1 MHHRD
6 LLIGI
11 VFLLQ
16 STVGIVGNFCILSC
30 YLIHYYTEQ
39 ALKITNLI
47 LTHMFT
53 ANSLIILSKG
63 LLHTMRAFGME
74 GFLNEFGCEFL
85 LYIQRLGR
93 NMSIGMTCFLS
104 VFQAITIG
112 PGNSF
117 WLCLKVK
124 ASKHIGLFTSL
135 CWIHYMSVNMVFP
148 VYMYT
153 TGNSNNLTHKRGM
166 KYCSTSSHN
175 DVASSLFT
183 MFFVLPEILF
193 SVIIVWSS
201 SSMVVILYRHKQR
214 VQHIRSTSVS
224 SRASTE
230 SKATYRIM
238 ALVSTFIG
246 FYALSSILQ
255 CCIALINKPGWWLV
269 NITAIISMCFPTLGP
284 FVMSCDSTVPR
295 LCFS

>member
-1 MHHRD
+1 MDHKD
-6 LLIGI
+6 LSIGI

-16 STVGIVGNFCILSC
+16 STVGIVGNVCLLSR

-39 ALKITNLI
+39 ALKTTDLI
-47 LTHMFT
+47 LIHMFT

-63 LLHTMRAFGME
+63 LFYIMTSFGVV
-74 GFLNEFGCEFL
+74 GFLNDFGCNFL

-93 NMSIGMTCFLS
+93 NMSTGMTCFLS
-104 VFQAITIG
+104 VFQVITIS

-124 ASKHIGLFTSL
+124 SAKHIGLFTSL
-135 CWIHYMSVNMVFP
+135 CWIHYMLINMLFP

-153 TGNSNNLTHKRGM
+153 KANSNNLTHKSRM
-166 KYCSTSSHN
+166 KSCSTSGH
-175 DVASSLFT
+175 DELISSLYT
-183 MFFVLPEILF
+183 AIFVLPEISF
-193 SVIIVWSS
+193 SVIIIWSS
-201 SSMVVILYRHKQR
+201 TSMVIILYRHKQR
-214 VQHIRSTSVS
+214 VQHIHSTSVS
-224 SRASTE
+224 SKRSTE
-230 SKATYRIM
+230 SKATHRIM
-238 ALVSTFIG
+238 ALVSTFIS

-255 CCIALINKPGWWLV
+255 GYIALTYNPGWLLM

-284 FVMSCDSTVPR
+284 FVMSCDCIVPR